1 MNRSNTFGAIQNL
14 EVLMKLLDD
23 LNLVSKDKYL
33 VPRDFQEVF
42 ESLHQPLE
50 LIELFVEDKYCLA
63 DILVGHI
70 LLTDNN
76 LNGVSQDV

>member
-1 MNRSNTFGAIQNL
+1 MNRSNTFGTIQNL

-23 LNLVSKDKYL
+23 LNLIGKDKYL

-42 ESLHQPLE
+42 EGLHQPLE
-50 LIELFVEDKYCLA
+50 LIELFAEDEDCLA

-70 LLTDNN
+70 LLPDNN
-76 LNGVSQDV
+76 LNGISQDV

>member
-1 MNRSNTFGAIQNL
+1 MNRSNTFGAIQDL

-23 LNLVSKDKYL
+23 LNLVSKYKYL

-42 ESLHQPLE
+42 EGRHQPLE
-50 LIELFVEDKYCLA
+50 LIELFVEDQYCLA

-70 LLTDNN
+70 LLPDYN
-76 LNGVSQDV
+76 LYGVSQYV